1 MTKKKKEEVVVKET
15 PQVEVAAPA
24 PTPVRIKPAKVEKPR
39 WEVKNRTYILTGN
52 KEPLTFTIPS
62 KHTKRHP
69 LLWFDVERSEQ
80 RELRYATNMNSPFV
94 DEQKGEVTLGHI
106 TFRDGTLHVP
116 KENVALQK
124 LLSLYHPMKE
134 KRYKEHIPAQI
145 AENQLEMIEWEIEAL
160 NAARNMDID
169 IAEAIVRVEYGS
181 KVNKMSS
188 KELRRDLLLLAKK
201 NPRLFLSLAADENVQ
216 LRNFAVNAVENNLI
230 YISQDQRSVHW
241 ASNDR
246 KLMTVPFEENPY
258 SAIASWFKTDEGVEV
273 FKSIEKRL
281 R

>member
-1 MTKKKKEEVVVKET
+1 MAKTKKEVVVENT
-15 PQVEVAAPA
+15 PQVEVAQ
-24 PTPVRIKPAKVEKPR
+24 PTFTKKPVLKDN
-39 WEVKNRTYILTGN
+39 WEIKNRTYLLKGN

-62 KHTKRHP
+62 KHTRRHP
-69 LLWFDVERSEQ
+69 LLWFDATSNSQ

-106 TFRDGTLHVP
+106 TFRDGTLSVP

-124 LLSLYHPMKE
+124 LLTLYHPLKN
-134 KRYKEHIPAQI
+134 KRYQEHVPQKV
-145 AENQLEMIEWEIEAL
+145 AEDQLEIIEWEIEAL
-160 NAARNMDID
+160 NAARNMDVD

-188 KELRRDLLLLAKK
+188 KELRRDLMLLAKK

-216 LRNFAVNAVENNLI
+216 LRNFAINAVENNLI
-230 YISQDQRSVHW
+230 YVSQDQRSVHW
-241 ASNDR
+241 GSNDR
-246 KLMTVPFEENPY
+246 KLMTVPFDENPY
-258 SAIASWFKTDEGVEV
+258 SAIAHWFKTDEGVEV

-281 R
+281 K